1 MVNTTPYQVSV
12 IRCASYDDAL
22 LTQAVHDALAPLG
35 GLASVV
41 RAGQRVLIKLNLLA
55 AYEPE
60 RAVTTHPAL
69 ARVLVRMV
77 QALGAVPVLGD
88 SPGGVNTPA
97 NYQALLKKTGFTQV
111 VEETGCEC
119 VLFDERVQE
128 IAPQGARVYKKFTAV
143 TAPSEADVI
152 ISLPKLKTHQFAY
165 YTGAVKTLFGFLPG
179 LKKAEY
185 HLHAG
190 KDIKQFAEL
199 LLDIY
204 ETFPPALHIMD
215 AVVGMEGQG
224 PSHGTPRQV
233 GLLLASRSGAAL
245 DYVMTDLIGL
255 RPLEVP
261 TVRAA
266 AIRGIGPKSLEEI
279 TLYGESLDAVRVPDY
294 QQALTLKASLLP
306 FWLADLS
313 SWLFSTRPLIDPAKC
328 RRCGKCA
335 EVCPPHA
342 IAFHK
347 GAVPRIDYSHCLRC
361 YCCHEL
367 CPVDAISVARPRVS
381 FTKKRS

>member
-1 MVNTTPYQVSV
+1 MPYQVSV
-12 IRCASYDDAL
+12 IRCPDYDDAL
-22 LTQAVHDALAPLG
+22 LEQAVCDALAPLG

-41 RAGQRVLIKLNLLA
+41 HAGQRVLIKLNLLSA
-55 AYEPE
+55 HEPE

-69 ARVLVRMV
+69 VRVVVRLV

-88 SPGGVNTPA
+88 SPGGVNTPN
-97 NYQALLKKTGFTQV
+97 NYQALLKKTGMRQV
-111 VEETGCEC
+111 IDETGCEC
-119 VLFDERVQE
+119 VLFDERTRE
-128 IAPQGARVYKKFTAV
+128 MTPERARVFKKFTAV

-165 YTGAVKTLFGFLPG
+165 YTGAVKNLYGFLPG

-190 KDIKQFAEL
+190 KSIARFAEL

-204 ETFPPALHIMD
+204 ETFPPALNIMD

-224 PSHGTPRQV
+224 PSAGTPRRV
-233 GLLLASRSGAAL
+233 GLLLASRSASAL
-245 DYVMTDLIGL
+245 DFVMTELIGL
-255 RPLEVP
+255 HPLDVP
-261 TVRAA
+261 TVHAA
-266 AIRGIGPKSLEEI
+266 SARGIGPRSLEEI
-279 TLYGESLDAVRVPDY
+279 TLFGEALDAVRVPDY

-306 FWLADLS
+306 PWLADLS
-313 SWLFSTRPLIDPAKC
+313 SWLFATRPLIEPTRC
-328 RRCGKCA
+328 LRCGKCA
-335 EVCPPHA
+335 EACPPHA

-347 GAVPRIDYSHCLRC
+347 GAVPRIKYSRCLRC

-367 CPVDAISVARPRVS
+367 CPADAVTVARPRVS
-381 FTKKRS
+381 WKKH

>member
-1 MVNTTPYQVSV
+1 MCYQVSV
-12 IRCASYDDAL
+12 IRCPSYDDAL
-22 LTQAVHDALAPLG
+22 LAQAVRDALAPLG

-41 RAGQRVLIKLNLLA
+41 RAGQRVLIKLNLLSA
-55 AYEPE
+55 AEPE

-69 ARVLVRMV
+69 ARVVVRMV

-88 SPGGVNTPA
+88 SPGGVNTPG
-97 NYQALLKKTGFTQV
+97 NYQALLKKTGMRQV
-111 VEETGCEC
+111 IDETGCAC
-119 VLFDERVQE
+119 VLFDEHTQEMTPEGTRVF
-128 IAPQGARVYKKFTAV
+128 KKFTAV

-165 YTGAVKTLFGFLPG
+165 YTGAVKTLYGFLPG

-190 KDIKQFAEL
+190 KSIAQFAEL

-204 ETFPPALHIMD
+204 QTFPPALTIMD

-224 PSHGTPRQV
+224 PSAGTPRQV
-233 GLLLASRSGAAL
+233 GLVLASHSCTAL
-245 DYVMTDLIGL
+245 DYVMTELIGL
-255 RPLEVP
+255 HPLDVP

-266 AIRGIGPKSLEEI
+266 AARGIGPAALGEI
-279 TLYGESLDAVRVPDY
+279 TLFGEALDAVRVPDY

-306 FWLADLS
+306 PWLADLS
-313 SWLFSTRPLIDPAKC
+313 SWLFATRPLIDPAKC
-328 RRCGKCA
+328 LRCGKCA
-335 EVCPPHA
+335 EACPPHA
-342 IAFHK
+342 IAFRQ
-347 GAVPRIDYSHCLRC
+347 GTLPRIDHPHCLRC

-367 CPVDAISVARPRVS
+367 CPADAITVARPRVS
-381 FTKKRS
+381 F